1 MVQQLGCTKVQ
12 GYYFGRPLPVQE
24 ARALAMHATGSSAAA

>member
-1 MVQQLGCTKVQ
+1 VQ

-24 ARALAMHATGSSAAA
+24 ARALAVRSQDGASAAA